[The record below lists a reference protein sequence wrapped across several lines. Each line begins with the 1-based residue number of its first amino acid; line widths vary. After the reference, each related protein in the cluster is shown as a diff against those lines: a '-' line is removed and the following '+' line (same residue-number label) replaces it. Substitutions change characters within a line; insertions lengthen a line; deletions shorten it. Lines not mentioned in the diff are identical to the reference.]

1 MSKTKVCNGTGYF
14 VVDETDPDNLRFY
27 YELDYGSNCYGDVG
41 LFYKNWVEFHSG
53 GGICYIATVDN
64 GVIYEDDPEFKQHAY
79 TYDDIMRICNN
90 HRDAVYMA
98 MEDACGEHMEYLWD
112 ANYEDLYDE
121 EE

>member
-41 LFYKNWVEFHSG
+41 LFYKNWVEFHPG

-64 GVIYEDDPEFKQHAY
+64 GVIYADDPEFKEHAY
-79 TYDDIMRICNN
+79 TYDDILKICNN
-90 HRDAVYMA
+90 RPDVATWL
-98 MEDACGEHMEYLWD
+98 MEDACGEHAEYLWS
-112 ANYEDLYDE
+112 ANYEDLCE